1 MSVPQFDPWSDAK
14 RLPTR
19 AYRAYCAY
27 LQPNLGTSGTIGTG
41 AEPTSSASQ
50 SDRVHTWER
59 RLWAARL
66 NISAA
71 TDMASPQDKLL
82 ISAIEFCRGPW
93 APRLAALGWSE
104 CDLFAAADDA
114 GPSGGLIQFLEGR
127 QIRFATSD
135 AVYFSTGRQLTA
147 YVRAFPKSD
156 ALPRVWDL
164 PFRR

>member
-1 MSVPQFDPWSDAK
+1 MSVQKFDPWSDA
-14 RLPTR
+14 RRHPTR

-27 LQPNLGTSGTIGTG
+27 LKPNLGASGTLGTG
-41 AEPTSSASQ
+41 VEPISSASQ
-50 SDRVHTWER
+50 SDRVRTWEL

-66 NISAA
+66 NISAGA
-71 TDMASPQDKLL
+71 DVASPHDRLL

-114 GPSGGLIQFLEGR
+114 DRSGGLIQVLDGG

-135 AVYFSTGRQLTA
+135 TVYFSTGCRLPA
-147 YVRAFPKSD
+147 YVRACSKSD